1 MNLHSVYTSCKWD
14 NTSICPFVT
23 LLLSC
28 QQCFQEGAL
37 SFRYVLWL
45 PKANCPYEPPASPPV
60 SASQFAA
67 ECWLESKTPPLYSY
81 LVFTGSGNSTW
92 AIKLASKA
100 FFYCQA
106 LPPAHVRACV
116 KISPHIS
123 FTPSPFISLFKYY
136 ITIHICHVL
145 FICSF
150 AYWRLFVPL
159 DYWEWCC
166 CGHWFTKM
174 VYTRTHAAIIRY
186 KEWVDKFI
194 SIHLRQVNYY
204 VKKYQND
211 SFKRKK

>member
-1 MNLHSVYTSCKWD
+1 MNLQPV
-14 NTSICPFVT
+14 
-23 LLLSC
+23 LLSLHLNLL
-28 QQCFQEGAL
+28 Q
-37 SFRYVLWL
+37 
-45 PKANCPYEPPASPPV
+45 
-60 SASQFAA
+60 SAGWSQRHHHCTHTLF
-67 ECWLESKTPPLYSY
+67 
-81 LVFTGSGNSTW
+81 FTGSGNSTW
-92 AIKLASKA
+92 AIKLSSKA

-116 KISPHIS
+116 KISPRIS
-123 FTPSPFISLFKYY
+123 FTPSPFISSFKYY
-136 ITIHICHVL
+136 ITIHTCYVL

-186 KEWVDKFI
+186 KEWMDKFI

-204 VKKYQND
+204 VKKNT
-211 SFKRKK
+211 KMTHLNEKNRKYLKKLIQ